1 MIRSPV
7 MLALL
12 LVLGVASPC
21 EAITGANVSLGHYYL
36 QPNTP
41 NQTIPIYVS
50 GGAQVSG
57 LNFNL
62 QMGDGGPEVGGTPG
76 PVFTSLDLTNNT
88 IFQYDFSDPVDTG
101 SVPQLLTW
109 YVLTQNAGD
118 HVAADGLL
126 ATATIDTTGYS
137 DRTWSLDISDTLN
150 GPTNFTDG
158 GTIPAT
164 LIDGLITVV
173 PEPSSIAL
181 FLAGCGGLAVMS
193 WRRGKRK

>member
-109 YVLTQNAGD
+109 YVLTQNVGD
-118 HVAADGLL
+118 HVTADGLL
-126 ATATIDTTGYS
+126 ATATIDTSRIGRMEQNATNYWAIPSKHLGLL
-137 DRTWSLDISDTLN
+137 TSLAVSRDDQ
-150 GPTNFTDG
+150 
-158 GTIPAT
+158 
-164 LIDGLITVV
+164 
-173 PEPSSIAL
+173 
-181 FLAGCGGLAVMS
+181 GLAEAQPTS
-193 WRRGKRK
+193 RL